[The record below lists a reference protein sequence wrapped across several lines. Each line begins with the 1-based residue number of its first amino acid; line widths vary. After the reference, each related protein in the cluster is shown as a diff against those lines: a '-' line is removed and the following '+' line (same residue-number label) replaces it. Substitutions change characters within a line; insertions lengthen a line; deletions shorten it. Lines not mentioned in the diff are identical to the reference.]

1 MLTIR
6 KACADDYERIMEIYR
21 YAQEFMIATGN
32 PTQWG
37 HFNPTP
43 EMIQEDISL
52 NRCHAVCD
60 ESGIHGV
67 FALFSGE
74 EPTYTCIENGSW
86 LNDEP
91 YMTIHRMAGD
101 GQVSGIFRFSVD
113 YVRTLTDNI
122 RIDTHENNHVMQ
134 SLAEKNGF
142 KKCGI
147 IYLRNGSPRI
157 AYHWVSQGTVL
168 R

>member
-21 YAQEFMIATGN
+21 YAQDFMIATGN

-60 ESGIHGV
+60 ESVIHGV